1 MLQLPRELRGEIKR
15 EARRHDLSMNDYIVT
30 VLSQFLDMQ
39 KVKRGTTTQEAVG
52 KNCRQN

>member
-39 KVKRGTTTQEAVG
+39 RVKRGTTTQEAVG
-52 KNCRQN
+52 KNYRQD